1 MPVLAVVALLPEAGL
16 LAVQQVALTVVGH
29 LVAHLGAAGHLVVL
43 LVVPMVLLGVGHLMG
58 PLGAPPEGLAAPGAV
73 VAAAGV
79 VVVVVG
85 LVGAPLRRFHQLG
98 QIWASQRVQV
108 QFAQ

>member
-1 MPVLAVVALLPEAGL
+1 VALLPEAGL
-16 LAVQQVALTVVGH
+16 LVVQQVVLAVLGH
-29 LVAHLGAAGHLVVL
+29 LVAHLGAAGHPVVL
-43 LVVPMVLLGVGHLMG
+43 LVVPGVLLGVGHLVG
-58 PLGAPPEGLAAPGAV
+58 PLRALPEGLAVPGAV

-85 LVGAPLRRFHQLG
+85 LIGVPLRCFHQLG
-98 QIWASQRVQV
+98 WIWASQRVQV